1 MRIRSLPLLAFAAPF
16 VVAACSP
23 PAAGPT
29 TGTPADEAQIKT
41 LANAWATGYS
51 THDTKPVAAVLADDY
66 QDVLPTGVHEQGAKA
81 MLDEMS
87 KSMAMMPADMKMT
100 MSATTDYVR
109 FLSDKAAVAGGTYKM
124 AGGMAGMPSKGAWMA
139 VAVKT
144 DSTWKVVSSMAG
156 DDNSEMMAAAMASAA
171 KSKPKGK

>member
-1 MRIRSLPLLAFAAPF
+1 MRTRSLPLFALAATF

-41 LANAWATGYS
+41 IANAWTTAWS
-51 THDTKPVAAVLADDY
+51 THDTKPVAAILADDY
-66 QDVLPTGVHEQGAKA
+66 QDVLPTGVHEKGAKA

-87 KSMAMMPADMKMT
+87 KSMAMIPADMKMT
-100 MSATTDYVR
+100 MSATTTYVR
-109 FLSDKAAVAGGTYKM
+109 FLSDKSAVAGGTYTM
-124 AGGMAGMPSKGAWMA
+124 AGGMAGMPNKGSWMA

-144 DSTWKVVSSMAG
+144 DSTWKVVSSLG
-156 DDNSEMMAAAMASAA
+156 SDDTSEMMAAAMAAAA
-171 KSKPKGK
+171 KTKPKGK